1 MSVSGRKANKC
12 TDADRW
18 YKTGLYGSV
27 VTALCCLTPVLVFIL
42 GLAGAAFLT
51 TYLDYFLVPLFALFL
66 LVAVYGWRR
75 GGQFRKRG

>member
-1 MSVSGRKANKC
+1 MLS
-12 TDADRW
+12 DARAR
-18 YKTGLYGSV
+18 LYFRLS
-27 VTALCCLTPVLVFIL
+27 
-42 GLAGAAFLT
+42 GAAFLT